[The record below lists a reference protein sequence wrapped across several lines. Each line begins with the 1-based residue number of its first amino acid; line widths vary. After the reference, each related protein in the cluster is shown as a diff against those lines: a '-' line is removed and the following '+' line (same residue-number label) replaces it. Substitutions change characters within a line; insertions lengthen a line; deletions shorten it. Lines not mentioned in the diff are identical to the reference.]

1 MQIRR
6 FLGGLGGVLG
16 SAALLFTTMAGGAQ
30 AAAPTANV
38 TVALS
43 GDAVCLLPY
52 NTNDNLSFGV
62 ESNIYQG
69 LVGYNAKMQLVG
81 ELAKSW
87 TVAANAK
94 SITFNLNPA
103 ARFSDGTKVT
113 AQDVKESFTFLLNP
127 KNNLVRTALY
137 SVISQINVL
146 GPETVQFQLSKPFG
160 AILPTFAHPAG
171 AVVEPSVLSKGVNYL
186 CANPVGGTG
195 PFVFKDWVQG
205 DHITLVRNA
214 NYWNPANAAK
224 IASITYKP
232 VADASAR
239 IAGLETGQFQAIYP
253 VPNELVQSLKSQ
265 PGINV
270 QVGSSNAAWYVA
282 MNTQQ
287 GPLKN
292 VLVRQALNY
301 AVDKATFINVVWGG
315 YGQPLNSPVPPAD
328 AYAINAGNYN
338 YNPAKAKQLLAKAG
352 YPHGFTTVLWVGNS
366 TESIYAATFI
376 QQQLAQVG
384 VNVKVE
390 PMDNASLDSAI
401 FTPTAVKTLRM
412 NYTGWSASTGDAD
425 WALRPLLATS
435 SWPPSLYNLAFFGNK
450 QFDSLLQQGL
460 NSGAPAV
467 RAKAYAAAQKLAW
480 QQAPWIFLGV
490 SDNIWAT
497 RSNVKGIVVREDE
510 VPLIYGAY
518 VQ

>member
-1 MQIRR
+1 MEIRK
-6 FLGGLGGVLG
+6 LLSGVVG
-16 SAALLFTTMAGGAQ
+16 AAALLLSTTVGTQVQ
-30 AAAPTANV
+30 AAAPSANITIAV
-38 TVALS
+38 S

-69 LVGYNAKMQLVG
+69 LVGYNGKMQLVG

-87 TVAANAK
+87 KVAPNAT
-94 SITFNLNPA
+94 SITFYLNPA
-103 ARFSDGTKVT
+103 AKFSDGTPVT
-113 AQDVKESFTFLLNP
+113 AQAVKQSFTWLLNP

-137 SVISQINVL
+137 SVISKINVL
-146 GPETVQFQLSKPFG
+146 NTETVQFVLSKPFG

-171 AVVEPSVLSKGVNYL
+171 AVVEPKVLSKGVNYL

-214 NYWNPANAAK
+214 NYWNKAGAAK
-224 IASITYKP
+224 VASITYKP

-253 VPNELVQSLKSQ
+253 VPNELVQSLKGQ

-270 QVGSSNAAWYVA
+270 QVASSNAAWYVA
-282 MNTQQ
+282 MNTQF
-287 GPLKN
+287 GPFKN

-301 AVDKATFINVVWGG
+301 AVDKNTFIKVVWGG
-315 YGQPLNSPVPPAD
+315 FGSVLHSPVPPAD
-328 AYAINAGNYN
+328 AYAINAGNYP

-352 YPHGFTTVLWVGNS
+352 YPHGFTSVLWVGNS
-366 TESIYAATFI
+366 TESIYAATFV
-376 QQQLAQVG
+376 QQQLAQIG
-384 VNVKVE
+384 VNIKVE
-390 PMDNASLDSAI
+390 PMDNASLSSSI
-401 FTPTAVKTLRM
+401 FTPSAKQNLRM
-412 NYTGWSASTGDAD
+412 NYSGWSASTGDAD

-450 QFDSLLQQGL
+450 SFDSYLEQGL
-460 NSGAPAV
+460 NSGAPKV
-467 RAKAYAAAQKLAW
+467 RAAAYTAAQKLAW
-480 QQAPWIFLGV
+480 QQAPWIYLGV

-510 VPLIYGAY
+510 VPIVYGAY

>member
-1 MQIRR
+1 MQMRR
-6 FLGGLGGVLG
+6 LLGGLLG
-16 SAALLFTTMAGGAQ
+16 TAALLLSTTAGVQ
-30 AAAPTANV
+30 AAAPTANI
-38 TVALS
+38 TVGLS

-69 LVGYNAKMQLVG
+69 LVGYNGKMQLVG

-87 TVAANAK
+87 KVAPNAT
-94 SITFNLNPA
+94 SITFYLNPA
-103 ARFSDGTKVT
+103 AKFSDGTPVT
-113 AQDVKESFTFLLNP
+113 AQAVKASFTWLLNP
-127 KNNLVRTALY
+127 NNHLVRTALY
-137 SVISQINVL
+137 SVINHINVL
-146 GPETVQFQLSKPFG
+146 NSETVQFVLSKPFG

-171 AVVEPSVLSKGVNYL
+171 AVIEPSVLAKGVNYL
-186 CANPVGGTG
+186 CANPVGGSG

-214 NYWNPANAAK
+214 HYWNPAGAAK

-253 VPNELVQSLKSQ
+253 VPNELVTSLQAQK
-265 PGINV
+265 GINV
-270 QVGSSNAAWYVA
+270 QIGSSNAAWYVA
-282 MNTQQ
+282 MNTQV

-301 AVDKATFINVVWGG
+301 AVDKSTFIKVVWSG
-315 YGQPLNSPVPPAD
+315 YGSVLNSPVPPAD
-328 AYAINAGNYN
+328 TYAINAGSYP
-338 YNPAKAKQLLAKAG
+338 YNPQKAKELLAKAG
-352 YPHGFTTVLWVGNS
+352 YPHGFTSTLWVGNS
-366 TESIYAATFI
+366 TEAIYAATFI

-384 VNVKVE
+384 VNIKVV
-390 PMDNASLDSAI
+390 PMDNASLSSAI
-401 FTPTAVKTLRM
+401 FTPSAKSTLRM
-412 NYTGWSASTGDAD
+412 NFTGWSASTGDAD

-435 SWPPSLYNLAFFGNK
+435 SWPPALYNLAFFGNAK
-450 QFDSLLQQGL
+450 FDSLLVQGL

-467 RAKAYAAAQKLAW
+467 RAAAYAAAQKLAW

-497 RSNVKGIVVREDE
+497 QSNVKGIVVREDE